1 MLAPGYSLAQHVITL
16 FSFLTIALLMGVG
29 RRAERVAGVALFTA
43 MVGTPFVDHLHVG
56 QVRYGVAMLA
66 SGLFVTLI
74 VLALRTDRWWLIAAA
89 GVQLLSI
96 CLWAATIIGD
106 LEVWAAVTVRI
117 VIWMQLM
124 LIALFGVWEAR
135 AAPYAR
141 PLTSAGPS
149 VWRGET
155 S

>member
-1 MLAPGYSLAQHVITL
+1 MAGLSLAQIVLSLFTYVTL
-16 FSFLTIALLMGVG
+16 CFLLSFG
-29 RRAERVAGVALFTA
+29 RRAERIAGVALLA
-43 MVGTPFVDHLHVG
+43 AQVGTPFVDHLYIG
-56 QVRYGVAMLA
+56 DFRYGVAVL
-66 SGLFVTLI
+66 SVGLFTTLI

-96 CLWAATIIGD
+96 GLWVATLLGD
-106 LEVWAAVTVRI
+106 LQIWGAVTVRI

-124 LIALFGVWEAR
+124 LLALFGIWEAR

-141 PLTSAGPS
+141 PSTSAGPAVRS
-149 VWRGET
+149 GAI